1 MELRHLRYFIAVAE
15 AGSMKLAAES
25 RLHTA
30 QPSLSRQIRDL
41 EQEVGAALFVR
52 SVRGVE
58 LTAAGRAFLDHA
70 RLALTQAEA
79 AAEAA
84 RRAARPAKAI
94 FAVGFLTGQEA
105 AWLAPATR
113 ILSDELPNIEIRVSS
128 GFSVTLAEDLKQ
140 GRVDIA
146 FLRHEPDPDLA
157 FKLVLKEPL
166 VAILPR
172 DHRLAAGK
180 TFDPRNL
187 ASETFIGISEIPRV
201 LRGVVNGYLKRSGV
215 EVTPR
220 FEIDNFT
227 MAMSLVTSE
236 RGVALLQNSIEDYL
250 PPSVVISVRKAEQP
264 TVDLMIGYRKENPS
278 PILKTFLSRIDGL
291 KGQAPHSGAKS
302 HGAGP
307 ELVTSTSCDST
318 SGLRATSDRE
328 RPRAA
333 IEQHGA
339 ARHQRG
345 AQGCCPPLE
354 AAVTRGH
361 ARAAVHARVQAPG
374 LSSDL
379 GRSGR
384 RHEGARHRPG
394 P

>member
-1 MELRHLRYFIAVAE
+1 MELRHLRYFVAVAE

-41 EQEVGAALFVR
+41 EREVGAALFAR

-70 RLALTQAEA
+70 RLSLTQAEA
-79 AAEAA
+79 AVAAA
-84 RRAARPAKAI
+84 RRAARPAKPT

-105 AWLAPATR
+105 AWLTRATR
-113 ILSDELPNIEIRVSS
+113 ILSNELPNIEIRVSS

-146 FLRHEPDPDLA
+146 FLRHEPGPDLA

-172 DHRLAAGK
+172 AHRLAARK
-180 TFDPRNL
+180 ILDPHDL
-187 ASETFIGISEIPRV
+187 AGETFIGISEIPRV
-201 LRGVVNGYLKRSGV
+201 LRGAVNGYLKRAGV
-215 EVTPR
+215 EVAPR
-220 FEIDNFT
+220 FEIDNFA

-236 RGVALLQNSIEDYL
+236 RGVALLPISIEDYL
-250 PPSVVISVRKAEQP
+250 PPSIVSRRLKGEQP

-291 KGQAPHSGAKS
+291 KGQAPHSGAK
-302 HGAGP
+302 
-307 ELVTSTSCDST
+307 
-318 SGLRATSDRE
+318 
-328 RPRAA
+328 
-333 IEQHGA
+333 
-339 ARHQRG
+339 
-345 AQGCCPPLE
+345 
-354 AAVTRGH
+354 
-361 ARAAVHARVQAPG
+361 
-374 LSSDL
+374 
-379 GRSGR
+379 
-384 RHEGARHRPG
+384 
-394 P
+394 

>member
-1 MELRHLRYFIAVAE
+1 
-15 AGSMKLAAES
+15 MKLTAES

-41 EQEVGAALFVR
+41 EHEVGVALFAR

-70 RLALTQAEA
+70 HLSLTQAEA
-79 AAEAA
+79 AVEAA
-84 RRAARPAKAI
+84 RRAARPAKPI
-94 FAVGFLTGQEA
+94 FAVGFLTGHEA

-113 ILSDELPNIEIRVSS
+113 ILGEELPKIDIRVSS

-157 FKLVLKEPL
+157 FKLVLNEPL
-166 VAILPR
+166 VAILQR
-172 DHRLAAGK
+172 THRLAARK
-180 TFDPRNL
+180 TLDPRDL
-187 ASETFIGISEIPRV
+187 AGETFIGISEIPRV

-236 RGVALLQNSIEDYL
+236 RGVALLPISIEDYL
-250 PPSVVISVRKAEQP
+250 PPSIVSRRLKGEQP

-278 PILKTFLSRIDGL
+278 PVLKTFLSRIDGL
-291 KGQAPHSGAKS
+291 KGQAPRSGAK
-302 HGAGP
+302 
-307 ELVTSTSCDST
+307 
-318 SGLRATSDRE
+318 
-328 RPRAA
+328 
-333 IEQHGA
+333 
-339 ARHQRG
+339 
-345 AQGCCPPLE
+345 
-354 AAVTRGH
+354 
-361 ARAAVHARVQAPG
+361 
-374 LSSDL
+374 
-379 GRSGR
+379 
-384 RHEGARHRPG
+384 
-394 P
+394 

>member
-41 EQEVGAALFVR
+41 EHEVGVALFVR

-105 AWLAPATR
+105 AWLGPATR
-113 ILSDELPNIEIRVSS
+113 ILSNELPNIEIRVSS

-166 VAILPR
+166 VAILSR
-172 DHRLAAGK
+172 DHVLAVGK
-180 TFDPRNL
+180 TFDARNL

-201 LRGVVNGYLKRSGV
+201 LRGAVNTYLKRSGIKV
-215 EVTPR
+215 APR
-220 FEIDNFT
+220 FEIDNFA
-227 MAMSLVTSE
+227 MAMSLVMSE
-236 RGVALLQNSIEDYL
+236 RGVALLPISIEAYL
-250 PPSVVISVRKAEQP
+250 PPPIVSRRLKGEQP
-264 TVDLMIGYRKENPS
+264 TVDLMIGYRKGNAS

-291 KGQAPHSGAKS
+291 IGRAAHAGAK
-302 HGAGP
+302 
-307 ELVTSTSCDST
+307 
-318 SGLRATSDRE
+318 
-328 RPRAA
+328 
-333 IEQHGA
+333 
-339 ARHQRG
+339 
-345 AQGCCPPLE
+345 
-354 AAVTRGH
+354 
-361 ARAAVHARVQAPG
+361 
-374 LSSDL
+374 
-379 GRSGR
+379 
-384 RHEGARHRPG
+384 
-394 P
+394 